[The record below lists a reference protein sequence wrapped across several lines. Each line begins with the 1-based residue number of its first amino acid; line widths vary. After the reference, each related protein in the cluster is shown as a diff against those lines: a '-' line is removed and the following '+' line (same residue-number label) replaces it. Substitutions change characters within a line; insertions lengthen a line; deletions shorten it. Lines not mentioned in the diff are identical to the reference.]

1 MLEWAQ
7 RARMPAMKEEEA
19 RPRMTSVFNGQLC
32 PTAQAPPAS
41 AAAGSEAGV
50 TILAAF
56 AGSIS

>member
-1 MLEWAQ
+1 
-7 RARMPAMKEEEA
+7 MPAMKEEEA
-19 RPRMTSVFNGQLC
+19 PPRMTSVFNEQLC

-50 TILAAF
+50 TVVAAF